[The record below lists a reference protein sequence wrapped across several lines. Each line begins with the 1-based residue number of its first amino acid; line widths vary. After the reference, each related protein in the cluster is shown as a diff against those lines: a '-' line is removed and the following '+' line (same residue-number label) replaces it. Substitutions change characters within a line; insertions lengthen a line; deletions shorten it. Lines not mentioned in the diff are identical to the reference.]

1 MRITPNTVSQIVD
14 HFDEEKTQ
22 ELLQAMQVE
31 LRRCVR
37 NRRYHRDVLPVAEC
51 LEDMIMS
58 PDFWMQM
65 DIMLNDFSFE
75 P

>member
-1 MRITPNTVSQIVD
+1 MKITPNVISQIVD
-14 HFDEEKTQ
+14 HFDEEETQ

-31 LRRCVR
+31 LRRRVR
-37 NRRYHRDVLPVAEC
+37 NRRYRDVLPVAEC

>member
-1 MRITPNTVSQIVD
+1 MKITPNVISQIVD
-14 HFDEEKTQ
+14 HFDEEETQ

-31 LRRCVR
+31 LRRRVR
-37 NRRYHRDVLPVAEC
+37 NRRYRDVLPVAEC

-58 PDFWMQM
+58 PDFWIQM

>member
-1 MRITPNTVSQIVD
+1 MKITPNVISQIVD
-14 HFDEEKTQ
+14 HFDEEETQ

-31 LRRCVR
+31 LRRRVR
-37 NRRYHRDVLPVAEC
+37 NRRYRRDVLPVAEC

>member
-1 MRITPNTVSQIVD
+1 MRITPNTVSQIAD
-14 HFDEEKTQ
+14 NFDKEETQ

-31 LRRCVR
+31 LRRCISY
-37 NRRYHRDVLPVAEC
+37 RRYPRYAMPAAEC

-58 PDFWMQM
+58 PDFWIQM
-65 DIMLNDFSFE
+65 DIILNNFSFE